1 MTFLFFVL
9 FTNVYMHVDT
19 NKQLIRTAYAVNKL
33 FIEPHIMQS
42 GSSVY
47 YGRSR
52 SGTSNQ
58 ISVQYI
64 VHCTYSD
71 NDGHILINSIQWC

>member
-1 MTFLFFVL
+1 MTLLFFVL
-9 FTNVYMHVDT
+9 VTKVYMHVDT

-33 FIEPHIMQS
+33 FTEPHITQS
-42 GSSVY
+42 DWSVY

-52 SGTSNQ
+52 SGTSNH

-64 VHCTYSD
+64 VHCT
-71 NDGHILINSIQWC
+71 